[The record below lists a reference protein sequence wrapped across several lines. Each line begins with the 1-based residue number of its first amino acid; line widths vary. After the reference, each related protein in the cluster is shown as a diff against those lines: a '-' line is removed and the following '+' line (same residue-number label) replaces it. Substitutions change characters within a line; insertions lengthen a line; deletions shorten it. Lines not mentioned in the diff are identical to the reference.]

1 MSFDMY
7 KCQRYQKYV
16 DSEGFNRLVFFFL
29 LRELRFFKDT
39 LFN

>member
-16 DSEGFNRLVFFFL
+16 DSEGFNRLVFFFTKGAQI
-29 LRELRFFKDT
+29 F
-39 LFN
+39 

>member
-16 DSEGFNRLVFFFL
+16 DSEGFNRLVFFL

>member
-16 DSEGFNRLVFFFL
+16 DSEGFNRLVFFF
-29 LRELRFFKDT
+29 FFFFTKGAQI
-39 LFN
+39 F